1 MEYLS
6 LFKANYINDIDEKK
20 KEFFLLGFRKIDGV
34 SIAEYKSRFNS
45 DPFNDFAFNK
55 LEADGLIY
63 INKDRIL
70 LTKKGIMLAN
80 DVFMEFV

>member
-1 MEYLS
+1 M
-6 LFKANYINDIDEKK
+6 KKK

-34 SIAEYKSRFNS
+34 SIDEYKTRFNS

-55 LEADGLIY
+55 LEAEGLIY

>member
-1 MEYLS
+1 MELALS
-6 LFKANYINDIDEKK
+6 
-20 KEFFLLGFRKIDGV
+20 
-34 SIAEYKSRFNS
+34 EYKSRFNS
-45 DPFNDFAFNK
+45 DFFNDFAFNK
-55 LEADGLIY
+55 LEAEGLIY